1 MAVERLLQDVPVG
14 SCATITAAATSPVVD
29 RRLRELGL
37 RRGAEVTVM
46 QKTSGG
52 GRVVKVHGTHYAL
65 DKSALGSIRVADA
78 AVNAVHTGERV
89 S

>member
-1 MAVERLLQDVPVG
+1 MAAECLLRDIPVG
-14 SCATITAAATSPVVD
+14 SCATITTAAASPTVG

-52 GRVVKVHGTHYAL
+52 GRVVKVRGTHYAL
-65 DKSALGSIRVADA
+65 DKRALDSIRVARA
-78 AVNAVHTGERV
+78 GARLQERA